1 MTTRNYWR
9 TTIIGGGQAGL
20 ATAYYLKKSGEDFI
34 IIDEGTRIGDVW
46 RKRWDSLRLFTP
58 AKYNGLPGFP
68 FPSQYNTYPTKDEMA
83 DYLEEYAIRFN
94 LPTMLGTRAIQL
106 SKTSSGF
113 KIVTSNGTFTSNAV
127 VICTGSNPSPYIP
140 DFASEIDKNIFQ
152 IHSSQYRNPDLVPK
166 GDTLVV
172 GVGTSGV
179 EIAIELSKSRR
190 TLIAGKPVP
199 EIPYDP
205 FRYVPWFNWWF
216 AHNISTIKAPF
227 FLQAKRFFRGGTPLI
242 RFKLVDLDEAGV
254 ERLPRVSGII
264 NGNPL
269 LADGKEIAVSN
280 IIWATG
286 YKPDFSWIDFDVTD
300 ETDWLKGERGISSA
314 AEGLYYVGMWFQF
327 ALTSAFI
334 GGVGRDAEF
343 VANHIKSSKHSSA
356 VTVVP

>member
-1 MTTRNYWR
+1 MKNHWR
-9 TTIIGGGQAGL
+9 IIIIGGGQAGL
-20 ATAYYLKKSGEDFI
+20 ATSYHLKKLGEDFI
-34 IIDEGTRIGDVW
+34 LLDEGEKIGDVW

-58 AKYNGLPGFP
+58 SQYDGLPGFP
-68 FPSQYNTYPTKDEMA
+68 FPSQYNTFPTKDEMA
-83 DYLEEYAIRFN
+83 DYLGEYTKHFN
-94 LPTMLGTRAIQL
+94 LPVLLETRVIKL
-106 SKTSSGF
+106 SKTGSSF
-113 KIVTSNGTFTSNAV
+113 NIVTSNQTFTSDVV
-127 VICTGSNPSPYIP
+127 VICTGSNPSPFIP

-152 IHSSQYRNPDLVPK
+152 THSSQYRNPDSVPG

-216 AHNISTIKAPF
+216 ASNISTIKAPF
-227 FLQAKRFFRGGTPLI
+227 FFQAKRFFKGGTPLI
-242 RFKLVDLDEAGV
+242 RFKLTDLDAAGV
-254 ERLPRVSGII
+254 QRLPRVSGVK

-269 LADGKEIAVSN
+269 LAGGKEVSVLN

-300 ETDWLKGERGISSA
+300 ERGWLNGERGISNVTK
-314 AEGLYYVGMWFQF
+314 GLYYVGMWFQF
-327 ALTSAFI
+327 ALTSALI

-343 VANHIKSSKHSSA
+343 VANHIKNYRR
-356 VTVVP
+356 